1 MDLYERAT
9 LPTLACGEEWI
20 GLDQATRLERI
31 NHVISENKYHD
42 VLELVD
48 AKEDGQVILHLLQDL
63 SADRRG
69 TLLLDFEG
77 VLKAEIDQGLN
88 VWLEPLKDRSAL
100 RKMRGIE
107 VKKSG

>member
-1 MDLYERAT
+1 MDLYQRAT
-9 LPTLACGEEWI
+9 LPTLACSKEWI
-20 GLDQATRLERI
+20 GLDQAARAERI
-31 NHVISENKYHD
+31 NQAISDHNYLEL
-42 VLELVD
+42 LELVD
-48 AKEDGQVILHLLQDL
+48 AKEDGQVTLHLLEDL

-69 TLLLDFEG
+69 TLLLDFEEMI
-77 VLKAEIDQGLN
+77 KIEIDQGLN